1 MLVED
6 PREDGIWFT
15 CYIITSFSTVYS
27 EQQLD
32 IEDLGFLEG
41 FITIPGLLL
50 VCQIISI
57 SLLAFR

>member
-1 MLVED
+1 M
-6 PREDGIWFT
+6 I
-15 CYIITSFSTVYS
+15 YS

>member
-6 PREDGIWFT
+6 SREDGIWFT
-15 CYIITSFSTVYS
+15 CYIIISFPTVYS